1 MSKYP
6 RLRIAFLLFILSLC
20 TLMSLFFAALF
31 GVLFHAPETSKNM
44 SDSFRQ
50 TSSIFREDGTLL
62 EKIEST
68 EFRTNVSLSQIPKD
82 LQHAFIAIEDRRF
95 YQHKGIDPR
104 GIAGSLLQNLSAGRV
119 VRGGSTITQQLVKN
133 VYLSSEMSLTRK
145 ITEAYLSLR
154 LETTM
159 EKDEILEAYLNRVNL
174 GQGAYGVQGAAQ
186 TYFSKNVEDLDLAE
200 CALLAGIVKSPREY
214 QPFLRLPEGGD
225 LPNEEPMGHIEVSGE
240 TYFLYFNPK
249 SLERQKIVLSAM
261 RDMGFIDDERYR
273 VAYEE
278 DVRSHLHPVEK
289 RPHRWSS
296 YATDFIRSQAT
307 DLIAKHY
314 LIPQDVAE
322 EKLFDGGFRI
332 VTTID
337 DTLQH
342 NVEDIFR
349 NFSDLLLSRTPSSQ
363 GAHMLSLSRDSFG
376 NVIDPQGEVSFF
388 LRENLYDDAGRL
400 VLSPDDY
407 HVDPDGNLALARRL
421 FASVDGSLRL
431 RDSYV
436 IDENRL
442 FYSYTE
448 ERLPFSEEE
457 FSLQGDWVLIHHNAL
472 KSKNL
477 FDFSK
482 DVLTLS
488 LPEATRLLQP
498 QGSCIVVDNDSSTV
512 KAIVGGLDLDS
523 RRQKIL
529 NRVLASPRQP
539 GTALLPFSVYG
550 PALQQGALPSASYD
564 DRLYD
569 VDGQWWPTNPSG
581 TYYGEV
587 TMRRAFETGSHPV
600 PYEILKDGPFTRSM
614 NFLQRVGLFRPLHP
628 ESDAIVSDVENREKN
643 DFTFDALS
651 QGNLV
656 RGTTL
661 YDLTASYEALSK
673 NGTYRLPYAISEI
686 RDAEGNLIF
695 QLNKNGAVPAM
706 NEDVAFYLRDM
717 MRTNVLRGGA
727 KLAHIRGLETAAVLG
742 TNKFSSDLWVMG
754 LTPRYTIGTWLGCD
768 RPSVSLSDSPSMAF
782 AVWRQVASSLPHDNK
797 TFEIPEGMGTIK
809 ISNKSGLLA
818 TSATRAAGAA
828 VDEFFRDGRGPKEFC
843 PHHQSLLICETSGL
857 LATQF
862 CPEETVA
869 RKIFYLRDNPYAH
882 GPTPPVY
889 PIDLMSIPKSYC
901 NVHTRSWFEEQQEKE
916 HEKTP
921 SSAKHKTSSSRD
933 RR

>member
-6 RLRIAFLLFILSLC
+6 RLRHAFLLILLSLC
-20 TLMSLFFAALF
+20 ALMSLFFAALF

-50 TSSIFREDGTLL
+50 TSSIYREDGTLL

-133 VYLSSEMSLTRK
+133 VYLTSEQSLNRK
-145 ITEAYLSLR
+145 LTEAYLSLR

-214 QPFLRLPEGGD
+214 QPFLRLPEHGE
-225 LPNEEPMGHIEVSGE
+225 LPQEEPMGHTEVAGE
-240 TYFLYFNPK
+240 PYLLYFNPK

-261 RDMGFIDDERYR
+261 RDMGFIDEERYR
-273 VAYEE
+273 AAYEE
-278 DVRSHLHPVEK
+278 DVKSHLHPVEK

-296 YATDFIRSQAT
+296 YATDFIRAQAT

-314 LIPQDVAE
+314 MIPRDVAE

-342 NVEDIFR
+342 GLEDIYR
-349 NFSDLLLSRTPSSQ
+349 NFSELLLSRTPSTQ
-363 GAHMLSLSRDSFG
+363 GAHMLSFSRDDFG
-376 NVIDPQGEVSFF
+376 NVIDPQGEILFF
-388 LRENLYDDAGRL
+388 LRKNLYDEAGNL
-400 VLSPDDY
+400 ILSSDDY
-407 HVDPDGNLALARRL
+407 HVDPEGNLALSRRL
-421 FASVDGSLRL
+421 FAAVDSSLRL
-431 RDSYV
+431 RDSYL
-436 IDENRL
+436 IDDNRL

-457 FSLQGDWVLIHHNAL
+457 FSLQGDWVLLHHDAVAARE
-472 KSKNL
+472 NL

-482 DVLTLS
+482 DVLTVH
-488 LPEATRLLQP
+488 LPEATKLLQP
-498 QGSCIVVDNDSSTV
+498 QGSCIVIDNDSSTV

-550 PALQQGALPSASYD
+550 PALQQGILPSASYD

-569 VDGQWWPTNPSG
+569 VDGQWWPTNPFG
-581 TYYGEV
+581 TYLGEV

-600 PYEILKDGPFTRSM
+600 PYQMLKDAPFTRSM

-628 ESDAIVSDVENREKN
+628 ERDAIVSDAENREKN

-651 QGNLV
+651 QVNLV

-661 YDLTASYEALSK
+661 YDLSASFEALSG
-673 NGTYRLPYAISEI
+673 NGSYRLPYAISEI
-686 RDAEGNLIF
+686 EDAEGNLIF
-695 QLNKNGAVPAM
+695 QLDKTASIPAM
-706 NEDVAFYLRDM
+706 KVDVAFYLRDM

-727 KLAHIRGLETAAVLG
+727 KLAQIPGIETAAVLG

-754 LTPRYTIGTWLGCD
+754 LTPQYTIGSWIGCD
-768 RPSVSLSDSPSMAF
+768 RASVTLTDSPSMAF
-782 AVWRQVASSLPHDNK
+782 TLWRQAASSLPHEK
-797 TFEIPEGMGTIK
+797 VAFEIPEGMGTIK

-818 TSATRAAGAA
+818 TQATRAAGAA
-828 VDEFFRDGRGPKEFC
+828 VDEFFREGRGPTEFC

-869 RKIFYLRDNPYAH
+869 RKIYYLRDNPYAH

-889 PIDLMSIPKSYC
+889 PLDLSSVPKSYC
-901 NVHTRSWFEEQQEKE
+901 NIHTRSWFEEQQENE
-916 HEKTP
+916 EKP
-921 SSAKHKTSSSRD
+921 SSAKQKASSSREH
-933 RR
+933 R